1 MKKGFTLIE
10 LLVVVLI
17 IGILAAVALP
27 QYEKAVAKSRMAEVQ
42 TIVRMMQTAQD
53 AYYLANGEY
62 TTDITKLDI
71 DLPKTVKDHQTSGA
85 DKPGTFVH
93 WATAGSS
100 YIDCYVH
107 NRYVG
112 LVLNMNKG
120 TSGVSRCIAP
130 YKNWS
135 DPTNVGDAVCKSLG
149 YTRNSSGGTCGAF
162 SGMCRNWTK

>member
-1 MKKGFTLIE
+1 
-10 LLVVVLI
+10 
-17 IGILAAVALP
+17 
-27 QYEKAVAKSRMAEVQ
+27 MAEVE

-62 TTDITKLDI
+62 TLDITKLDI

-85 DKPGTFVH
+85 DKSGTFVH
-93 WATAGSS
+93 WAAAGLS
-100 YIDCYVH
+100 YVDCYVH

-112 LVLNMNKG
+112 LVLHMDKG
-120 TSGVSRCIAP
+120 AISVSRCIAP

-149 YTRNSSGGTCGAF
+149 YTQNLSGGTCAAF